1 MNVYEQAASE
11 AARWAKAAR
20 VRVRATRAGE
30 AVLASLL
37 DGLDRDIFA
46 ETVRDLGLGH
56 QPRERAV
63 TCAVC
68 GRLTWHP
75 HGTCPEHTETCEQC
89 CVPGSLEVTR

>member
-11 AARWAKAAR
+11 AGRI
-20 VRVRATRAGE
+20 
-30 AVLASLL
+30 ASN
-37 DGLDRDIFA
+37 
-46 ETVRDLGLGH
+46 LGLGH